1 VSKHILITGGA
12 GFIGSH
18 LVDELLDYGYRVRAL
33 DLLSPQ
39 VHGSERQ
46 RPGYLDS
53 EAELIVGDVRDPEV
67 VRRTLRG
74 IDAVYHFAAAV
85 GVGQSM
91 YEITQYTSINNLGT
105 AVLLE
110 ALAERPVERLIVAS
124 SMSLYGEGLY
134 HAADGAVDAGAHR
147 AILQLQAGDW
157 EVRDNRGERLIPT
170 PTPETKTP
178 SPSSV
183 YALSKYDQEQ
193 LCLMVGQ
200 AYNIPTVALRFFNVF
215 GPRQALSNP
224 YTGVLAIF
232 TSRLLN
238 NEAPLVYEDGYQRR
252 DFVHVADVVQAC
264 RLALEVPEAA
274 GRVFNVGGG
283 RHYTIRTVAERIAT
297 ALGKKHI
304 APRITERYRVGD
316 IRHCFADITLA
327 RQVLGYEPQM
337 TLEKG
342 LTEFAAWVEG
352 QMGFDRCSQANAE
365 LDARGLTL

>member
-1 VSKHILITGGA
+1 MGKHILITGGA

-33 DLLSPQ
+33 DLLAPQ

-46 RPGYLDS
+46 RPAYLD
-53 EAELIVGDVRDPEV
+53 AKVELIVGDVRDPEV
-67 VRRTLRG
+67 VRRALRG

-110 ALAERPVERLIVAS
+110 ALVERPVERLIVAS

-134 HAADGAVDAGAHR
+134 RAADGTVDAEAHR
-147 AILQLQAGDW
+147 TSLQLQAGDW
-157 EVRDNRGERLIPT
+157 EVRDSRGGLLTPT

-178 SPSSV
+178 APSSV
-183 YALSKYDQEQ
+183 YALSKYDQER

-200 AYNIPTVALRFFNVF
+200 AYRIPTVALRFFNVF

-232 TSRLLN
+232 TSRLLSGKP
-238 NEAPLVYEDGYQRR
+238 PLIYEDGYQQR
-252 DFVHVADVVQAC
+252 DLVSVAD
-264 RLALEVPEAA
+264 
-274 GRVFNVGGG
+274 
-283 RHYTIRTVAERIAT
+283 
-297 ALGKKHI
+297 
-304 APRITERYRVGD
+304 
-316 IRHCFADITLA
+316 
-327 RQVLGYEPQM
+327 
-337 TLEKG
+337 
-342 LTEFAAWVEG
+342 
-352 QMGFDRCSQANAE
+352 
-365 LDARGLTL
+365 